1 MLFLYNA
8 STLGLHLFAASSSD
22 VSSRSDSGGETSYT
36 FFFFLWLCLT
46 FSCLVRRLRKNVQY
60 EARPGWRG
68 TPRLISQCGPREHTR
83 QHRDPKTSTCPQ
95 ACAAPDDKTRKSA
108 PDFIEPARVTTYS
121 VSRPCAKRR
130 EKGRRQE
137 WHKQR
142 RSDMHQADTGEEYVQ
157 KHARDEKTKTK
168 SAAGKA
174 STGQVRH
181 SKARRI
187 ASMAVGALSLWLLCQ
202 EWG

>member
-46 FSCLVRRLRKNVQY
+46 FSCLVRRLKKNVQY

-83 QHRDPKTSTCPQ
+83 QHRDPKTSSCPQ
-95 ACAAPDDKTRKSA
+95 ACAALETENIDPVYQHEARTTLEALTTECRLRNEEERKQQA
-108 PDFIEPARVTTYS
+108 GERRGVT
-121 VSRPCAKRR
+121 KR
-130 EKGRRQE
+130 K
-137 WHKQR
+137 
-142 RSDMHQADTGEEYVQ
+142 
-157 KHARDEKTKTK
+157 
-168 SAAGKA
+168 
-174 STGQVRH
+174 
-181 SKARRI
+181 
-187 ASMAVGALSLWLLCQ
+187 
-202 EWG
+202 